1 MCAIEETEPFIV
13 GVNVLKLGDLLNSS
27 DTIQLNGN
35 AD

>member
-13 GVNVLKLGDLLNSS
+13 GIDILKLGCLLDSC
-27 DTIQLNGN
+27 DTIQVNGN